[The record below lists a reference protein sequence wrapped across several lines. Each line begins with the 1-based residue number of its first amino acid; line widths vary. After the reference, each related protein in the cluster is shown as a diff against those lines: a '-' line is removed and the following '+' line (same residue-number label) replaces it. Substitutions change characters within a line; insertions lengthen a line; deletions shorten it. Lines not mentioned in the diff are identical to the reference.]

1 MSNVQGAELN
11 DAFLE
16 HAVHLLARGDARR
29 VAILKRE
36 LRLLESGRTRFERIF
51 SDQPEKPIGDN
62 PALFQIGMILE
73 KMRWPERPSPSR
85 DGLSPFLSDWCYYQ
99 ASEWKRNS
107 YFIFPNERREEA
119 LSSKL
124 TRRSGRKPCS
134 RRPCDASRPSS

>member
-11 DAFLE
+11 DTFLE

-51 SDQPEKPIGDN
+51 SDQPEKPVGDN

-73 KMRWPERPSPSR
+73 KMR
-85 DGLSPFLSDWCYYQ
+85 
-99 ASEWKRNS
+99 
-107 YFIFPNERREEA
+107 
-119 LSSKL
+119 
-124 TRRSGRKPCS
+124 
-134 RRPCDASRPSS
+134 